1 MDRQCSDCKLAL
13 EMIRVIDATQ
23 PGYGSTGATHVDLHY
38 APIDASKSWFTRS
51 VKGALPITGMICPQ
65 CRRISLFG

>member
-1 MDRQCSDCKLAL
+1 MNRQCGDCKLDL

-23 PGYGSTGATHVDLHY
+23 PGFDRSGAMHVDLQY
-38 APIDASKSWFTRS
+38 APIDASQGWFTRT
-51 VKGALPITGMICPQ
+51 VKGTSPITGMICPQ